1 MSSEDTEPIV
11 GDEGDGEDRQ
21 YSCAV
26 CDPRTSLHRYF
37 ALFFMCFLSFG
48 SYFCYD
54 NPAALQDHLRQD
66 LVLTST
72 QFMSF
77 YSWYSWPNVVLSLFG
92 GFLMDR
98 LIGIRLGAVLFALFV
113 FAGQLVFATGAYLN
127 HFWLMDAG
135 RFVFGMGGENLQ
147 VAQNA
152 YAVGW
157 FKGKELNMVFGL
169 QLSMARIGSTVNMN
183 IMGPV
188 YDLVKKNFDG
198 PSYQLMGIV
207 LFLAAISCIVSLLCS
222 LYMGYLDKR
231 KQEALHTEA
240 LETGEQVSL
249 WDIKDFPLSLW
260 LICAICVFYYAAVFP
275 FIGIGLVFF
284 EQKFGLSPSSANAVN
299 GMVYIISAAASPV
312 MGFLVDRTG
321 KNLFWVMLGVLSTIF
336 CHAMLAF
343 SFINPYVSMSILGVA
358 YSILASSLWPLV
370 SIVIPDHQLGT
381 AYGLMQSIQNLGL
394 AVISIAAGAIVD
406 AKGYLVL
413 EIFFIACLCLALI
426 SCTILFLLDL
436 VRKTGLNLS
445 AKERQK
451 LADEKG
457 KLAESISEDDSQNI
471 PGAPSVDR
479 SRVNILRSSEFQIR
493 NRYLSK
499 IGAHLPLHYNVQNR
513 VLSLQIRRTMI
524 TG

>member
-1 MSSEDTEPIV
+1 MSSEETEPIV
-11 GDEGDGEDRQ
+11 DECDEEDRQ

-98 LIGIRLGAVLFALFV
+98 LFGIRLGAVIFASFV

-127 HFWLMDAG
+127 LFWLMDAG

-188 YDLVKKNFDG
+188 YDLVKKKFDG

-207 LFLAAISCIVSLLCS
+207 LFLAAFSCVVSLLCS

-240 LETGEQVSL
+240 LETGEKVSL
-249 WDIKDFPLSLW
+249 WDVKDFPLSLW

-299 GMVYIISAAASPV
+299 GLVYIISAAASPI

-343 SFINPYVSMSILGVA
+343 SFINPYVSMSIMGVT
-358 YSILASSLWPLV
+358 YSILASSLWPMV

-394 AVISIAAGAIVD
+394 AVISIAAGSIVD

-436 VRKTGLNLS
+436 VRKCGLNLS
-445 AKERQK
+445 AKERQR
-451 LADEKG
+451 LADEKD
-457 KLAESISEDDSQNI
+457 KVEASFSSESQTI
-471 PGAPSVDR
+471 PGAPVR
-479 SRVNILRSSEFQIR
+479 SRVNLLKSSEFQIR

-499 IGAHLPLHYNVQNR
+499 IGAHLPKHYNLENR
-513 VLSLQIRRTMI
+513 ALSLQIRRTMI

>member
-1 MSSEDTEPIV
+1 MASEDTEPIV
-11 GDEGDGEDRQ
+11 DDGEAEQTTQ

-26 CDPRTSLHRYF
+26 CDPRTSWHRYF

-66 LVLTST
+66 LGLSST

-98 LIGIRLGAVLFALFV
+98 VFGIRLGAVIFASFV

-127 HFWLMDAG
+127 KFWLMDAG

-188 YDLVKKNFDG
+188 YDLIKKSFDG

-207 LFLAAISCIVSLLCS
+207 LFTSALSCTVSLFCAS
-222 LYMGYLDKR
+222 YMGYLDKR
-231 KQEALHTEA
+231 KQKLLDTDVI
-240 LETGEQVSL
+240 ETGEVVSL
-249 WDIKDFPLSLW
+249 WDVKDFPLSLW

-299 GMVYIISAAASPV
+299 GLVYIISAVASPI

-321 KNLFWVMLGVLSTIF
+321 KNLFWVMLGVVSTIL
-336 CHAMLAF
+336 CHGMLAF
-343 SFINPYVSMSILGVA
+343 SFINPYVSMSIMGVT
-358 YSILASSLWPLV
+358 YSILASSLWPMV

-394 AVISIAAGAIVD
+394 AVISLAAGVIVD

-445 AKERQK
+445 AKERQRI
-451 LADEKG
+451 ADEKE
-457 KLAESISEDDSQNI
+457 KKAEALSASGQTI
-471 PGAPSVDR
+471 PSVAVFR
-479 SRVNILRSSEFQIR
+479 SRADLLRSSEFQIR

-499 IGAHLPLHYNVQNR
+499 IGAHLPPHYNVQNR
-513 VLSLQIRRTMI
+513 ALSLQIRRTMF

>member
-1 MSSEDTEPIV
+1 MASEDSEPLV
-11 GDEGDGEDRQ
+11 EDDNPPSP
-21 YSCAV
+21 SCAV
-26 CDPRTSLHRYF
+26 CDPRTSWHRYF

-98 LIGIRLGAVLFALFV
+98 VFGIRLGAVIFACFV
-113 FAGQLVFATGAYLN
+113 FAGQLVFATGAYMNL
-127 HFWLMDAG
+127 FWLMEAG
-135 RFVFGMGGENLQ
+135 RFIFGMGGENLQ

-183 IMGPV
+183 IMGPI
-188 YDLVKKNFDG
+188 YDLVKTNFNG
-198 PSYQLMGIV
+198 PAYQLMGIV
-207 LFLAAISCIVSLLCS
+207 LFLAAISCIVSLFCAFFT
-222 LYMGYLDKR
+222 GYLDKR
-231 KQEALHTEA
+231 KQRLLQTDAIK
-240 LETGEQVSL
+240 TGEKVSL
-249 WDIKDFPLSLW
+249 WDVKDFPLSLW
-260 LICAICVFYYAAVFP
+260 LICAVCVFYYAAVFP

-284 EQKFGLSPSSANAVN
+284 EQKFGLSPKSANAVN
-299 GMVYIISAAASPV
+299 GLVYIISAAASPV

-321 KNLFWVMLGVLSTIF
+321 KNLFWVILGVLSTIF
-336 CHAMLAF
+336 CHGMLAF
-343 SFINPYVSMSILGVA
+343 SFINPYVPMSIMGVT
-358 YSILASSLWPLV
+358 YSILASSLWPMV

-413 EIFFIACLCLALI
+413 EIFFVACLCLALI

-451 LADEKG
+451 ILDEKE
-457 KLAESISEDDSQNI
+457 KLESSVTSQNI
-471 PGAPSVDR
+471 PGPPVLR
-479 SRVNILRSSEFQIR
+479 SRVNLLKSSEFQIR
-493 NRYLSK
+493 NRYLSR
-499 IGAHLPLHYNVQNR
+499 IGAHLPSHYNVQNR
-513 VLSLQIRRTMI
+513 SLSLQIRRTMI